1 MTVGAVSYG
10 LRDRQ
15 ERQISLRPIGED
27 WRDVADVAPRDDQR
41 QFVPALAAR
50 YLLLTEREGVWRS
63 LGIYADEVV
72 VGHVMWGEDDD
83 GSVWIGGLVV
93 DASAQ
98 GLGIGRVAT
107 QTLIRWFSD
116 EHGYRVI
123 RLSYHP
129 ENLSAA
135 RLYENLGFTPTGT
148 VEDDEI
154 VAELRSAP

>member
-1 MTVGAVSYG
+1 MRSPT
-10 LRDRQ
+10 
-15 ERQISLRPIGED
+15 SLRAMINASSCRH
-27 WRDVADVAPRDDQR
+27 WR
-41 QFVPALAAR
+41 LA
-50 YLLLTEREGVWRS
+50 TSCCTDREGVWRS

-123 RLSYHP
+123 RLSYQP

-135 RLYENLGFTPTGT
+135 KLYESLGFRPTGERRT
-148 VEDDEI
+148 T
-154 VAELRSAP
+154 RSSPSSGSSP